1 MSDLPKSNDKLVLEP
16 QLGPKWP
23 DSFASPLSPTSL
35 LSTSYKQ
42 LRTSADSLM

>member
-23 DSFASPLSPTSL
+23 DSFASRLSPTSL